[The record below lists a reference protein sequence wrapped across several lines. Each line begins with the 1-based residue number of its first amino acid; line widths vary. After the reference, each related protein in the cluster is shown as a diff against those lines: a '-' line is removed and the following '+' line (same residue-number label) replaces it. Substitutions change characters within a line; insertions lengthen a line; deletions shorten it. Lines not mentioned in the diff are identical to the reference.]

1 MDELLL
7 VEEDG
12 CFTIIFKESVIINPN
27 IKEINIGS
35 TIKYLWP
42 ENAVCRKEYS
52 GEVIA
57 ISGEST

>member
-1 MDELLL
+1 MLNVNLSFTYFLNFRDSRFEL
-7 VEEDG
+7 D
-12 CFTIIFKESVIINPN
+12 FNSQFDR
-27 IKEINIGS
+27 S